1 MCVRVGATPL
11 GPTVCTQ
18 AATEC
23 AQVRLGVAQAILKE
37 CKGTLPWARAGGPFV
52 QSNATVACL
61 RTSYMGQYVVD
72 VWNAWQKRAFAR
84 SKEEAKAYAATS
96 QRLSVCSEMMLR
108 PGGGIVRSAKYAA
121 NLRVWKTTVPA
132 AQLKVVITEDLELN
146 PNRVVKEV
154 LEFLGLDY
162 SLLPAGP
169 THDCVVGKAGIMD
182 EAADAG
188 KRDSGGKG
196 IVNNEAGSFGTGTG
210 AGRAG
215 TGRDAATKSIA
226 IGDCTSDG
234 LKQVDAGSKVKK
246 YKMDPVAERTLQ
258 RFFEPYNKQLVAV
271 LGYDPGWSA
280 LESAPGAA

>member
-1 MCVRVGATPL
+1 
-11 GPTVCTQ
+11 
-18 AATEC
+18 
-23 AQVRLGVAQAILKE
+23 
-37 CKGTLPWARAGGPFV
+37 
-52 QSNATVACL
+52 VACL

-96 QRLSVCSEMMLR
+96 HRLSVCSEMMLR
-108 PGGGIVRSAKYAA
+108 PGSGIVRSGRYAA
-121 NLRVWKTTVPA
+121 NLRVWKTMVPA

-169 THDCVVGKAGIMD
+169 THDCVVGKAGIVD

-234 LKQVDAGSKVKK
+234 LKQVDTSSKVKK

-280 LESAPGAA
+280 L